1 MRANRYPIFLSI
13 LTVVLILLALA
24 EESVYFSD
32 FEYHFRTRMFNK
44 ILAEKETIM
53 EDCLNA
59 MKPILAFE
67 NHHGSVS
74 ENNVYLTAEQ
84 NRITILEYLDNK
96 LFFWSDNGFDVPVDY
111 IDSIYK
117 KPLVFFQNGWF
128 LSKTVQAGNEKIIGL
143 LRLHTDYSFENK
155 IIKSGFVN
163 EFRIPGNV
171 DLSIDKSASEFH
183 IFDKKGNFL
192 FSLLFPSVKGNTCF
206 MFIPLCLWA
215 GAFVLIILLSFKL
228 VKLLVTK

>member
-1 MRANRYPIFLSI
+1 MRHDYYVMRANRYPIFLSI

-24 EESVYFSD
+24 AESVYFSD

-44 ILAEKETIM
+44 ILAEKETII
-53 EDCLNA
+53 ENCLNA

-111 IDSIYK
+111 IDSLYK

-128 LSKTVQAGNEKIIGL
+128 LTKTVQAGNEKIIGL
-143 LRLHTDYSFENK
+143 LRLHTVSYTHLRAHE
-155 IIKSGFVN
+155 
-163 EFRIPGNV
+163 
-171 DLSIDKSASEFH
+171 
-183 IFDKKGNFL
+183 
-192 FSLLFPSVKGNTCF
+192 T
-206 MFIPLCLWA
+206 
-215 GAFVLIILLSFKL
+215 
-228 VKLLVTK
+228 